1 MLKGDAYHVLLYLF
15 GAACG
20 LFFGH
25 ADVSRRRLAQ
35 HHLTQPN
42 AVLVDESDQVGLVEG
57 ILIGDLEK
65 LLEPHDPLDLRVLD
79 AVLLEI
85 RQPLLAGGFFL
96 GVGHD
101 DTPGQGVEAEGA
113 YVLGAGAFLV
123 ILSRESRGQGI
134 QFEGFAARQIAQGP
148 VYRRV
153 AGHNELEG

>member
-96 GVGHD
+96 GVGYN
-101 DTPGQGVEAEGA
+101 DTPG
-113 YVLGAGAFLV
+113 
-123 ILSRESRGQGI
+123 
-134 QFEGFAARQIAQGP
+134 
-148 VYRRV
+148 
-153 AGHNELEG
+153 